1 MWSSREFVDFIPA
14 VVSLTVD
21 LFSALFVSVFISS
34 AGPLYLSFLFI
45 AVLDLGEAAL
55 ELREV
60 QTNATAVLKNLQDQ
74 GDSSDSCRA
83 KAKKLDKSS
92 EKPDLL
98 AKITAVTQN
107 PTAFDVVSMK
117 RTRLWACL
125 PHTLTSD
132 QAKQFSGVRGIGF
145 IPLNRSLIVTKS
157 GWIPVKTESKHK
169 STSSV
174 KTKSND
180 NKTKS
185 GENSRR
191 LVVQSLQLLFH
202 CEYLAWVEYVEC
214 VVPLVFVTYKL
225 VLHQLPNA
233 AYYPDT
239 QGDWNTAA
247 LINMLVFAALEV
259 GSLLLLHHSLQR
271 KFAFSP
277 LYQLAFALETQMF
290 LVQAGLFL
298 EIVVLLPYELVHFG
312 ADFTFQFEWLHPRK

>member
-1 MWSSREFVDFIPA
+1 M
-14 VVSLTVD
+14 
-21 LFSALFVSVFISS
+21 
-34 AGPLYLSFLFI
+34 
-45 AVLDLGEAAL
+45 
-55 ELREV
+55 
-60 QTNATAVLKNLQDQ
+60 
-74 GDSSDSCRA
+74 
-83 KAKKLDKSS
+83 
-92 EKPDLL
+92 
-98 AKITAVTQN
+98 
-107 PTAFDVVSMK
+107 
-117 RTRLWACL
+117 
-125 PHTLTSD
+125 
-132 QAKQFSGVRGIGF
+132 
-145 IPLNRSLIVTKS
+145 
-157 GWIPVKTESKHK
+157 
-169 STSSV
+169 
-174 KTKSND
+174 
-180 NKTKS
+180 
-185 GENSRR
+185 
-191 LVVQSLQLLFH
+191 QSLQLLFH

-312 ADFTFQFEWLHPRK
+312 KRSSCLYYINVLRSKVLTFVPCSFGADFTFRFEWLRSLRISL